1 MFSGIVTNI
10 ATVSNVFYRHDLR
23 NKLDFD
29 ITIELPVASILPRY
43 LNRLENGCS
52 IACNGIC
59 LTLTAYKIYRKTSFL
74 PNSIS
79 KNNQE
84 AEFVSF
90 NFTASAETI
99 AKTTIGDWH
108 LGRAINLEFAIA
120 AGEEFGGH
128 FVSGHID
135 CVSRVDGIKTSGD
148 CWAVTFTIPKIIASS
163 IVNKGSVTIDGVSLT
178 VNNIYSISEDYF
190 FEVMIIPYTL
200 QNSNLSSLKIGDFCN
215 IEADLI
221 AKLIA
226 KQIAN
231 FLPQKPL

>member
-10 ATVSNVFYRHDLR
+10 ATVSNVFYRHDSK

-29 ITIELPVASILPRY
+29 ITIELPINIILPRY
-43 LNRLENGCS
+43 VNRLENGCS

-59 LTLTAYKIYRKTSFL
+59 LTLTHYNIYHKKVLL

-79 KNNQE
+79 KNNKE
-84 AEFVSF
+84 IEFISF

-99 AKTTIGDWH
+99 AKTTIGDWY

-135 CVSRVDGIKTSGD
+135 SISRVVNIKISGD
-148 CWAVTFTIPKIIASS
+148 CWEVTFTLPKIIASS
-163 IVNKGSVTIDGVSLT
+163 IVDKGSVTIDGVSLT
-178 VNNIYSISEDYF
+178 VNKIYSELEDCF

-200 QNSNLSSLKIGDFCN
+200 KNTNLSNLKIGDFCN

-221 AKLIA
+221 AKHIA
-226 KQIAN
+226 KQIAH

>member
-10 ATVSNVFYRHDLR
+10 ATVSNVFYRHDSK

-29 ITIELPVASILPRY
+29 IAIELPVSSLLPRY
-43 LNRLENGCS
+43 VNRLENGCS

-59 LTLTAYKIYRKTSFL
+59 LTLTAYNIYRKTSFL
-74 PNSIS
+74 PNNIS
-79 KNNQE
+79 KNNE
-84 AEFVSF
+84 ETEFVSF

-108 LGRAINLEFAIA
+108 LGRNINIEFAIA

-135 CVSRVDGIKTSGD
+135 CVSRVDNIKISGD
-148 CWAVTFTIPKIIASS
+148 CWEVTFALPKIIASS
-163 IVNKGSVTIDGVSLT
+163 IVDKGSVTIDGVSLT

-200 QNSNLSSLKIGDFCN
+200 QNSNLSNLKIGDFCN

-221 AKLIA
+221 AKHIA
-226 KQIAN
+226 KQIAH